1 MIMEGGGEDMEV
13 NVITQH
19 DDESIRMKSDQFM
32 EDKNEHDFEQVP
44 NQEPSTIQETSTPI

>member
-1 MIMEGGGEDMEV
+1 MEV